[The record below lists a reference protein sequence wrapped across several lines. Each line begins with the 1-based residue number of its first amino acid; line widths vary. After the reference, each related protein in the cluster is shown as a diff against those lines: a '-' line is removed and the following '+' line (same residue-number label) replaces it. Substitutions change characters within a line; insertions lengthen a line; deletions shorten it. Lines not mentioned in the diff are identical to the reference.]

1 MIKIIFAI
9 RRFKGIVVCHLLS
22 LWTTTLSIVLV
33 TAITT
38 LLLTTV
44 SELSTKSHEGNP
56 VDRDGSIMNR
66 LSRNSAFISA
76 VGIYIGHADP
86 SIRRCGML
94 VAEVRQLTLLSL
106 CSISSSLCADCGTAY
121 WRQTEISRLG

>member
-1 MIKIIFAI
+1 MIKITFAI
-9 RRFKGIVVCHLLS
+9 RRFKSIVVRHLLS
-22 LWTTTLSIVLV
+22 LWTTKLSIVFG

-44 SELSTKSHEGNP
+44 SELSTKSHDGNP
-56 VDRDGSIMNR
+56 VDQDGSVMRR

-76 VGIYIGHADP
+76 VGVYISHANP

-94 VAEVRQLTLLSL
+94 VAEVRELTYLSL
-106 CSISSSLCADCGTAY
+106 RSSSLCADCGTAY
-121 WRQTEISRLG
+121 WRQVEISRMG